1 MTAFAPPANFKPPA
15 GRSGQAVPDA
25 NNVIYNA
32 GKTASTAPAASPAG
46 LNGPGQYSASQLMAD
61 TLNAWGLSSLLPH
74 LQEYL
79 NKGYNQ
85 DTIALA
91 LQDTQEWKTR
101 FAGNELRR
109 KAGLSVLNPAQYI
122 AVEEQYHQIM
132 STYGLPSKFYDSQDD
147 FTKFIGGDVSP
158 TELEQRVKIASDT
171 WMNADPET
179 KKAWQQYYHLTDGDA
194 VASILDQNVAL
205 PVLQQRAAAVG
216 IGAAAG
222 QQGLTVDKTRAERFA
237 EFGVSLDQAR
247 KAYGDIAQALPG
259 FQAAGS
265 RFGEDVGQST
275 LENAALLN
283 DADAQRKEQR
293 VAASEQSDFTGR
305 AGANTST
312 LAAGNSY

>member
-1 MTAFAPPANFKPPA
+1 VATTP
-15 GRSGQAVPDA
+15 
-25 NNVIYNA
+25 
-32 GKTASTAPAASPAG
+32 TAP
-46 LNGPGQYSASQLMAD
+46 SQ
-61 TLNAWGLSSLLPH
+61 NALDWAKSILTQWGLLSLLPD
-74 LQEYL
+74 LTKML
-79 NKGYNQ
+79 KDGMGQ
-85 DTIALA
+85 DQLTFA
-91 LQDTQEWKTR
+91 LQDTQAYKTR
-101 FAGNELRR
+101 FAGNELRK
-109 KAGLSVLNPAQYI
+109 KAGLPVLQPAQYI

-132 STYGLPSKFYDSQDD
+132 QAYGLPSKFYDTHDD

-158 TELEQRVKIASDT
+158 TEMEQRVKIASDT

-222 QQGLTVDKTRAERFA
+222 SQGLTVDKTRAERFA

-247 KAYGDIAQALPG
+247 KAYGDIAQALPS

-265 RFGEDVGQST
+265 RFGEDVGQGT

-293 VAASEQSDFTGR
+293 IAASEQADFTGR
-305 AGANTST
+305 GGANTST
-312 LAAGNSY
+312 LAAGSSY